1 MPSKESHRL
10 SKPQS
15 TSLAEWTVAGLGAL
29 FVAVTIGYLIYFEF
43 TTSSSPPD
51 IDVRIQ
57 DISRQ
62 GSNYV
67 VSFDVRNK
75 SPRTAANLRV
85 VGDLSANGTSLESSD
100 VVFDYV
106 PAFSS
111 RHDGL
116 LFQHDPSAKK
126 LEIRALSFISP

>member
-1 MPSKESHRL
+1 MPSKKSHL
-10 SKPQS
+10 PKPQS
-15 TSLAEWTVAGLGAL
+15 TSPAEWTVAGLGAL
-29 FVAVTIGYLIYFEF
+29 FVAVTIGYLVYFEF

-62 GSNYV
+62 DSNYV
-67 VSFDVRNK
+67 VSFDVYNK

-85 VGDLSANGTSLESSD
+85 VGDLTANGTSLESSQ

-111 RHDGL
+111 RHGGL
-116 LFQHDPSAKK
+116 LFQHDPSAGKI
-126 LEIRALSFISP
+126 EVRAVSFVSP